1 MNNFTLSGF
10 EELQDDLKKA
20 IDYYPDMA
28 EKELEKQ
35 GRKFK
40 KQAKENTLQATKKRT
55 GNLTAGY
62 RTTKALGY
70 RGDIEV
76 HFMAENRKNPHFH
89 LVEHGHVLHAGGKN
103 GHTSVESGF
112 VPGKHMIQKTVL
124 EYQEQLP
131 KALKTMRDKILKEA
145 GLL

>member
-1 MNNFTLSGF
+1 MNDFILSGF
-10 EELQDDLKKA
+10 DELQEDLKKA

-35 GRKFK
+35 GKKFK
-40 KQAKENTLQATKKRT
+40 KQAKENTLQVTKKRT
-55 GNLTAGY
+55 GNLTSGY

-70 RGDIEV
+70 RGNIEV
-76 HFMAENRKNPHFH
+76 HFMAESKKNPHFH
-89 LVEHGHVLHAGGKN
+89 LVEHGHVLYAGGKN
-103 GHTSVESGF
+103 KHASVESGF
-112 VPGKHMIQKTVL
+112 VPGKHMIQKTAL

-131 KALKTMRDKILKEA
+131 KAMEAMRDKILKEA